1 LEKLT
6 KISLYLIVCIIC
18 CGKLILGASF
28 DCNIAKTIRKKTI
41 CNDTQLSKLDREIGV
56 IFQKFNKKKEGYKE
70 IVKRKN
76 TWTSE
81 TKYFTKNSFEL
92 HRYFLKFMTSF
103 QVVWKE
109 MYHLKNAIIK
119 SPKLIYKNVWGIY
132 QIMK

>member
-103 QVVWKE
+103 SSCLERNVPFKE
-109 MYHLKNAIIK
+109 CYHKITKIDL
-119 SPKLIYKNVWGIY
+119 
-132 QIMK
+132 